1 MSGHSHWAT
10 IRRKKGAAD
19 AKKGAVFTRLARE
32 ILMAAKDGGG
42 DASMNFRLA
51 LAVDRARAANM
62 PKASIDRAIK
72 RGTGDAKDGTVME
85 QVFYEGYAANG
96 VAVMVECYT
105 ENRNRTVAEIRHI
118 LSRSGGSM
126 AEAGAVGWQFR
137 KSAYFS
143 FPAAGLDPDHIFEI
157 ALEAGA
163 DDIQNDGEIVEITAP
178 VEQFK
183 IITEQLRKENIHPEE
198 AGLRM
203 IPSQETEL
211 ETDKALAVMK
221 TIEAL
226 EELDDVQNVFH
237 NLKLTDEA
245 IAALE
250 AE

>member
-62 PKASIDRAIK
+62 PKDSIDRAIK